1 MCFSQF
7 PELILTSGHLHL
19 DLICQEGSSPGP
31 QIIVPLFIHLLFS
44 VNTDTPSNSPC
55 LHL

>member
-1 MCFSQF
+1 MCFSRF
-7 PELILTSGHLHL
+7 PELILTSGPLHL
-19 DLICQEGSSPGP
+19 DLLCQEGSSPGP
-31 QIIVPLFIHLLFS
+31 HIIVPLFIHFLFS